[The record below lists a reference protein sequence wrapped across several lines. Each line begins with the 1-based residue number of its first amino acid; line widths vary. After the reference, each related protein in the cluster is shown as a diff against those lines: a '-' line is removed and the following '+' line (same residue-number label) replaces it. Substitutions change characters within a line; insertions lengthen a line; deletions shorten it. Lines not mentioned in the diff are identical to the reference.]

1 MASGWGVLYSDV
13 DRRGLLMREIDYGPQ
28 VLVSCCG
35 TRRRRTCYLYV
46 SEGQGGVEMHIKI
59 HSINT
64 IYTHTH
70 SLHRKIGIEN
80 HSRVIDRGSF
90 RRLARGDK
98 G

>member
-59 HSINT
+59 
-64 IYTHTH
+64 
-70 SLHRKIGIEN
+70 GIEN